1 MPNIVSTEF
10 ASRMTRFA
18 VGNVQT
24 TLTAVS
30 PTNTITYAANKQMI
44 MVGFD
49 IMEVGQEEQVNTRFF
64 IAKQDYPN
72 HLPTKGWILT
82 DGKRNYKVMET
93 VEDVLDATYRIDCAS
108 QYARTR

>member
-1 MPNIVSTEF
+1 
-10 ASRMTRFA
+10 MTRFA

-30 PTNTITYAANKQMI
+30 PTNTEVYKANKQMI
-44 MVGFD
+44 MLGFEVL
-49 IMEVGQEEQVNTRFF
+49 EVGQEEQATTRFF
-64 IAKQDYPN
+64 LAKQDYS